1 VKLRAATPLSAMHIL
16 AMARG
21 AKPAQNRFDS
31 SFAKR
36 RKPAM
41 NLHKPSK
48 AVFLIAVALA
58 VMALIGFFVTAPVLT
73 QYQFWFA
80 LAGFLLLA
88 LGCIL

>member
-1 VKLRAATPLSAMHIL
+1 
-16 AMARG
+16 
-21 AKPAQNRFDS
+21 
-31 SFAKR
+31 
-36 RKPAM
+36 M

-58 VMALIGFFVTAPVLT
+58 VLALVGFFLTIPVLT
-73 QYQFWFA
+73 RYNFWFA

>member
-16 AMARG
+16 DVAADAER
-21 AKPAQNRFDS
+21 AQNRFACRS
-31 SFAKR
+31 RSTR
-36 RKPAM
+36 GLAM

-48 AVFLIAVALA
+48 IVFLIAVTLA
-58 VMALIGFFVTAPVLT
+58 VLALCGFFLSVPVIT
-73 QYQFWFA
+73 QYHFWFA